1 MSVSVIY
8 RLSIECFRSSKS
20 LVWHP
25 SSGVNIVLGGGDVGK
40 TSILDAIALL
50 LSPSYPAALSD
61 AEYLDRKVEAG
72 LRYRSR
78 HVLTIR
84 YRRQCQAKPSWP
96 WEWNG
101 ADAIVPKQALALQL
115 ILCTSFVSAG
125 ISAADSP

>member
-72 LRYRSR
+72 FAIEAVMSLPSDTGVNARQSLLGLGSGTARTPSCRSKR
-78 HVLTIR
+78 WH
-84 YRRQCQAKPSWP
+84 Y
-96 WEWNG
+96 N
-101 ADAIVPKQALALQL
+101 
-115 ILCTSFVSAG
+115 
-125 ISAADSP
+125 